1 MNLRQIEVFRAVML
15 TGGVGSA
22 AELLHVSQPAV
33 SKVLAQAARASGLV
47 LFERVKGRLVPT
59 PEARQLH
66 AEAEAVWR
74 GVERL
79 RDSARELARPR
90 RGRLRLAVS
99 ASLAPT
105 LVPRAVAALYAH
117 IAALHCRV
125 DVLVPALLVEALL
138 DRTAHLGVALLPIG
152 HPSLSTVSSYR
163 CGLSCVLPAGHRLAD
178 RTEIRAADLAGDR
191 LVSSPPD
198 TPYGQLLQR
207 ALGGLREPSRLDVEV
222 RSATTAVWFVRAG
235 VGLALVDAASVAG
248 LDDPRLVVRPFAGA
262 EAVDV
267 AIVRNRQFALSNVD
281 KAFVRAFDE
290 AWHAVLPRAR

>member
-15 TGGVGSA
+15 TGGVGAA

-47 LFERVKGRLVPT
+47 LFERIKGRLVPT

-79 RDSARELARPR
+79 RDSAREMAQPR

-105 LVPRAVAALYAH
+105 LVPRAVAALYAR
-117 IAALHCRV
+117 IEALHCRV
-125 DVLVPALLVEALL
+125 EVQVPALLVDALL
-138 DRTAHLGVALLPIG
+138 DRTAHLGVALMPIR
-152 HPSLSTVSSYR
+152 HPSLATVSSYR
-163 CGLSCVLPAGHRLAD
+163 CGLSCVLPAGHRLAG
-178 RTEIRAADLAGDR
+178 RAEVRAADLVGER

-207 ALGGLREPSRLDVEV
+207 ALGTPRGPARLDVEV

-235 VGLALVDAASVAG
+235 VGLALVDAAAAAG
-248 LDDPRLVVRPFAGA
+248 LDDPQLVVRPFAGA
-262 EAVDV
+262 EEVEV

-281 KAFVRAFDE
+281 KAFVKAFDE
-290 AWHAVLPRAR
+290 AWRTALPEAG